1 MSFNLSLAHL
11 TVLDATPPQ
20 VVEVARAAGFA
31 RVGLRLNPARLGEA
45 PHPMKPGSPML
56 RETLARLKGL
66 DVVVDDVEIIRI
78 KPDFSV
84 DHYAAVLESA
94 QQLGARLLMVN
105 VDDPD
110 MNRAAQNI
118 GKLADRA
125 QAHRLLVGVEFM
137 MYTAARSLSLARQL
151 VAGSGHSAVHIII
164 DALHFFRSGASVA
177 DLGADVGAGASE
189 ILRKHVQIN
198 DAPTSRHPGL
208 SAGEE
213 GRAHRLFPGEG
224 ELPLA
229 ELLKQIDFNAVLS
242 VEAPSAIR
250 SSTMTPSARAQLAYT
265 TTKEFLNQNGYECA

>member
-1 MSFNLSLAHL
+1 MSFALSLAHL
-11 TVLDATPPQ
+11 TVLDATPPH

-31 RVGLRLNPARLGEA
+31 RVGFRLNPARLGEA

-56 RETLARLKGL
+56 RETLARLKDL

-78 KPDFSV
+78 KADFNV
-84 DHYAAVLESA
+84 NQYAAVLESA

-118 GKLADRA
+118 GKIAERA
-125 QAHRLLVGVEFM
+125 QAHHLLVGVEFM
-137 MYTAARSLSLARQL
+137 MYTAAKSLSVARQL

-164 DALHFFRSGASVA
+164 DALHFFRSGASVS
-177 DLGADVGAGASE
+177 DVGVGAPD
-189 ILRKHVQIN
+189 ILLKHVQIN
-198 DAPTSRHPGL
+198 DAPTSRHPSL
-208 SAGEE
+208 SAAEE

-224 ELPLA
+224 DLPLA
-229 ELLKQIDFNAVLS
+229 DLLKQIDPNAVLS

-250 SSTMTPSARAQLAYT
+250 SGTMTPSARAQLAYT
-265 TTKEFLNQNGYECA
+265 TTKEFLNRNGYECA